1 MEDSAQDFKLVFRGD
16 HIHVTLGP
24 DYEISPAQES
34 RFWAAVE
41 DACKQYDCS
50 RVLVEGYAPKRAPEP
65 REIVE
70 SGMRAAAA
78 APRLWFA
85 LCLEGYEMTE
95 LGELFKTV
103 ARSHGVHVK
112 FFPDHEHA
120 LAWLRSNPAE

>member
-1 MEDSAQDFKLVFRGD
+1 MENSNKDFDLVFRGD
-16 HIHVTLGP
+16 YIHVTLGP

-34 RFWAAVE
+34 HFWAAIE
-41 DACKQYDCS
+41 DACKKYNCN
-50 RVLVEGYAPKRAPEP
+50 RILVDGYIPKRVPEP

-70 SGMRAAAA
+70 SGMRAAAV

-112 FFPDHEHA
+112 FFSDHDQA
-120 LAWLRSNPAE
+120 RAWLRSNPAE